1 MECDPTR
8 MCERLVGLGDV
19 EVLGVDDEAGE
30 PLRVHIRRRGPKP
43 DCGDCGALL
52 WSDGERPVE
61 LVDLP
66 AFGRPARLVLHKRRW
81 RCPRRGCP
89 AGTVTE
95 QDREIAPPRERLTAR
110 AGRWATRQAGRGRP
124 VKDLASEL
132 GCSWHPVNA
141 SVRRWGGALIDAD
154 AARISD
160 VFALGLDET
169 LMWRRGRFRTKAWS
183 TGIVDV
189 ASGQLLDIVAL
200 RVSGRSEGLEQCP
213 VRFAGI

>member
-95 QDREIAPPRERLTAR
+95 QDREIAPPRERLTAP
-110 AGRWATRQAGRGRP
+110 AGRWATGLVHLEHDQR
-124 VKDLASEL
+124 AS
-132 GCSWHPVNA
+132 S
-141 SVRRWGGALIDAD
+141 
-154 AARISD
+154 
-160 VFALGLDET
+160 
-169 LMWRRGRFRTKAWS
+169 
-183 TGIVDV
+183 
-189 ASGQLLDIVAL
+189 LLDDAL
-200 RVSGRSEGLEQCP
+200 
-213 VRFAGI
+213 